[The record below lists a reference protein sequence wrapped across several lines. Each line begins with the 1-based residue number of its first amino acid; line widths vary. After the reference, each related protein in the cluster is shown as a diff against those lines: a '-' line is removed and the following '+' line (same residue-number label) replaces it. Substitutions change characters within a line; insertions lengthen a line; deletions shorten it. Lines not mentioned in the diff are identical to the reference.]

1 MQDDGKGF
9 AYFWKIRTRIH
20 FSTRIAFNV
29 GANTM
34 DLFDWER
41 FSATAL
47 CRNPYDHVVVT
58 GFVKPEAIG
67 KINADY
73 PAIEHTGSFSI
84 EGLRFGPGF
93 QSMVKALES
102 ERFRWAIEE
111 KFQMSLSGRPT
122 TITVRGHCA
131 PGDGQVH
138 TDSASK
144 LITILI
150 YLNPSWHHGGGR
162 LRLLRGKNIEDV
174 TTEVDPSGGNLV
186 AFLRS
191 DHSWHGHLPFHGER
205 RVIQFNWV
213 KDKSSRR
220 IVFLRHRLSASIKHL
235 LGRSKRRPQ
244 E

>member
-1 MQDDGKGF
+1 ME
-9 AYFWKIRTRIH
+9 
-20 FSTRIAFNV
+20 
-29 GANTM
+29 
-34 DLFDWER
+34 LFDWER
-41 FSATAL
+41 FGATPL
-47 CRNPYDHVVVT
+47 CRTPYDHVIVN

-84 EGLRFGPGF
+84 EGLQFGPSF
-93 QSMVKALES
+93 QSVVRALES
-102 ERFRWAIEE
+102 EQFREAVEE

-150 YLNPSWHHGGGR
+150 YLNPTWHHGGGR
-162 LRLLRGKNIEDV
+162 LRLLHGKNIEDV
-174 TTEVDPSGGNLV
+174 ATEVVPSAGNLV

-191 DHSWHGHLPFHGER
+191 NHSWHGHLPFHGER

-213 KDKSSRR
+213 TNKSSQT

-235 LGRSKRRPQ
+235 LRNSKRRRPQ
-244 E
+244 